1 MPAKEA
7 QLARGAI
14 SPLKPGEEEDAGGSL
29 EIIEDIANPASKSH
43 TDNNLVSP
51 RLASSTPN
59 MFNRGDAAST
69 VSGPSVSNVPSGS
82 GPPSVASGRSATQLV
97 KDRSYRSLNLASH
110 NMRFRKPHEEMPE
123 CIIRLINKIC
133 QDRTSPEPSLDSIKQ
148 DAALT
153 RLEWEGASESEVEG
167 YFVSK
172 MFPALDGNES
182 LRYTKRHPL
191 ASHTIPKV
199 AISDYKLATPVPDIL
214 YGYNRDVA
222 FSQHTSH
229 LLATG
234 TESIAN
240 SQDLL
245 YPFFDIEFRGE
256 DGSLWEGTNQCIT
269 GSASCIKMV
278 EALNDR
284 LEESK
289 HYGVQ
294 PINSAAFSVTM
305 NGTEA
310 RLFIAWKENN
320 EYSMAKVESFLLQS
334 PDHYLNFRKLI
345 RNILDWGKSSRLSE
359 ITGVLDAVFGGDG
372 GNREV

>member
-14 SPLKPGEEEDAGGSL
+14 SPPKPGEEEDAGGSL

-43 TDNNLVSP
+43 TESVYTFVSEWLESVDSNALSVSNNLVSP
-51 RLASSTPN
+51 RLTSSTPN

-82 GPPSVASGRSATQLV
+82 GPPSVASGRSATRLV

-191 ASHTIPKV
+191 ASHTIPK
-199 AISDYKLATPVPDIL
+199 
-214 YGYNRDVA
+214 
-222 FSQHTSH
+222 HTSH

-289 HYGVQ
+289 HFGVQ

-334 PDHYLNFRKLI
+334 
-345 RNILDWGKSSRLSE
+345 
-359 ITGVLDAVFGGDG
+359 A
-372 GNREV
+372 